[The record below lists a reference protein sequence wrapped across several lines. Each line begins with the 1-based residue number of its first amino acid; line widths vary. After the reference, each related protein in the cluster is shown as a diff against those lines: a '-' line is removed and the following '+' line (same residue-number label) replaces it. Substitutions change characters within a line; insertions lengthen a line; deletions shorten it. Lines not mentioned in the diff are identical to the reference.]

1 MVGGVAMSSVRT
13 EEMVSKLTASGSLV
27 DFGPANSRLLIK
39 VMRALAAGRPITS
52 EQVNQFVTEIGIAQ
66 DEADQFLRAKTERD
80 NNDHIVGILGL
91 SLNDYPHRFTVNETQ
106 MTTWCAYDTLYLPVL
121 LQQTAT
127 VESPSKLSKKP
138 VRLTVSPTGVQD
150 ASPADAVLS
159 MVIIDPDKTDM
170 GSTKAIWG
178 NFCHQIFFFAS
189 RQEAEQWAADRD
201 DIEILSV
208 HEGFELG
215 KQMWSKV
222 LAYV

>member
-1 MVGGVAMSSVRT
+1 MGNVRADA
-13 EEMVSKLTASGSLV
+13 MVSNLTASGGLV
-27 DFGPANSRLLIK
+27 DFGPEHARLLIK
-39 VMRALAAGRPITS
+39 VMRSLGTGRPVTG
-52 EQVNQFVTEIGIAQ
+52 EQVDQFITEIGARR
-66 DEADQFLRAKTERD
+66 DEADQFLRARTERD
-80 NNDHIVGILGL
+80 NDDNIVGILGL
-91 SLNDYPHRFTVNETQ
+91 SLKDHQHRFAVNETQ

-127 VESPSKLSKKP
+127 IESPSKLSKKP

-150 ASPADAVLS
+150 TNPAGAVLS
-159 MVIIDPDKTDM
+159 MIIIDPDKTDM

-189 RQEAEQWAADRD
+189 RQEAEQWAAGRN

-208 HEGFELG
+208 QEGFELG
-215 KQMWSKV
+215 KQMWAKV